1 MRVALGIEYNGASFY
16 GWQRQKDVIGVQQ
29 HVEAALSRIANE
41 SINVVCAG
49 RTDAGVH
56 ACAQVVHFDTTQTRP
71 ERAWTLG
78 VNTYLPDT
86 VAIKWVKTVADD
98 FHARFSA
105 TARRYRYI
113 IYNKTLRGAILAKGV
128 THIHGPLDHTLM
140 HEAAQCLV
148 GKHDF
153 TAFRAI
159 NCQAKTAT
167 RTLSHIRVS
176 RTGDYIVI
184 DVQANAFLHHMVRN
198 ITGSLVTIGSGAKP
212 VHWMTGLLSGQ
223 DRTLAAAMAKP
234 NGLYMVD
241 VIYPDHFDLPSQSK
255 QAKQNLGPVFLQENF

>member
-1 MRVALGIEYNGASFY
+1 MRVALGIEYDGASYY

-29 HVEAALSRIANE
+29 HVEEAVSRIANE

-49 RTDAGVH
+49 RTDSGVH
-56 ACAQVVHFDTTQTRP
+56 ACGQVVHFDTTQTRP

-78 VNTYLPDT
+78 VNTYLPDA
-86 VAIKWVKTVADD
+86 VSIKWVKTVADD

-113 IYNKTLRGAILAKGV
+113 IYNKTLRSAILANGV
-128 THIHGPLDHTLM
+128 THIHAPLDHTLM
-140 HEAAQCLV
+140 HEAAQCLI

-153 TAFRAI
+153 SAFRAVD
-159 NCQAKTAT
+159 CQAKTAI
-167 RTLSHIRVS
+167 RTLSHIRIS

-184 DVQANAFLHHMVRN
+184 DVQANAFLYHMVRN
-198 ITGSLVTIGSGAKP
+198 ITGSLVAIGSGAKP
-212 VHWMTGLLSGQ
+212 VQWMAELLLGQ
-223 DRTLAAAMAKP
+223 ERTQAAAMVKP

-241 VIYPDHFDLPSQSK
+241 VTYPARFDLPTQT
-255 QAKQNLGPVFLQENF
+255 KQNLGPVFLSENF